1 MHTLLCQVVMA
12 DTSYSDISSKDRPT
26 DDRGVAACEVLICGP
41 VLQVHGALQD
51 GERID
56 YVTVTGQEQ
65 FQPSTEIFDRAS
77 QSFKPLEHFESDLN
91 IGLPTRDGFFVKS
104 ATTDHRYSLCKVSGF
119 RYEYT
124 YVDAMQLPALLL

>member
-56 YVTVTGQEQ
+56 YVTVTG
-65 FQPSTEIFDRAS
+65 
-77 QSFKPLEHFESDLN
+77 
-91 IGLPTRDGFFVKS
+91 
-104 ATTDHRYSLCKVSGF
+104 
-119 RYEYT
+119 
-124 YVDAMQLPALLL
+124 